1 MHYILLI
8 GVTYL
13 LTECYFSHL
22 TLGYLQMQQTTM
34 KSNMVG
40 YGSILEGDVS
50 SNSHDLNTLIANDA
64 MSPLNAD
71 YGFTFGHL
79 GPGTANTWLPATE
92 SFATRDDVFIHYH
105 GAHDTT
111 STGKLGLGYGGRPLT
126 HRKPS
131 FGPEVGFGFTLGDTD
146 KNPIFLIKIAWGG
159 KSSDF
164 RPPR

>member
-1 MHYILLI
+1 
-8 GVTYL
+8 
-13 LTECYFSHL
+13 
-22 TLGYLQMQQTTM
+22 MQQTIM

-64 MSPLNAD
+64 MSPLKAD
-71 YGFTFGHL
+71 YGITFGHL

-92 SFATRDDVFIHYH
+92 SFATRDDVFIHYI

-111 STGKLGLGYGGRPLT
+111 SAGKLGLGYGGRPLT

-131 FGPEVGFGFTLGDTD
+131 FGPEVGFGFTLGNAD

-159 KSSDF
+159 KSLSTDF